1 MNYRRIVP
9 NSISGFS
16 LLLGVISIFK
26 SFEGNFFWAAVL
38 IILAIL
44 ADACDGR
51 AARFLNCQGEFGVQL
66 DSLCD
71 LGSFGVAPAILIYQ
85 YALTDLGLWGQIIA
99 GIYTFCGAMRLARFN
114 VNSSV
119 VHGYFQGM
127 PIPAGACFLATY
139 VLSGFDFGPILTAV
153 FVLFVACLLYSN
165 VKFPDCKNP
174 KNLLG
179 PLKLSPLVLAVALG
193 AYMLWQNPQGWIF
206 TLMCVYT
213 FAGVFNFF
221 ICFFTN
227 D

>member
-51 AARFLNCQGEFGVQL
+51 AARLLKCQGEFGVQL

-139 VLSGFDFGPILTAV
+139 VLSGFNFGSVLTAI

-165 VKFPDCKNP
+165 VKFPDCKSPN
-174 KNLLG
+174 NLLG
-179 PLKLSPLVLAVALG
+179 PLKLPPLILAIALG
-193 AYMLWQNPQGWIF
+193 AYMLWINVQGWQF

-213 FAGVFNFF
+213 CAGVFNFF
-221 ICFFTN
+221 YLFFVN